1 MPRDTGSP
9 RMIAKLSPPVADNV
23 LLRRRLFR
31 DLDRAR
37 RQLLTWIV
45 GPAGSGK
52 TTLAV
57 SYLHARRLPTLWYR
71 LDAGDADLASFVY
84 HLGMAARR
92 LVPRKAVTFPLL
104 TPEYQGALG
113 VFARRFV
120 EILTDVLPR
129 GAVIVLD
136 DYHDVGAEAGL
147 HDFLAAALE
156 ALPGTLRVI
165 GVSRRAPPPA
175 FARAQAGQRMAI
187 IEGASLA
194 LTLTETRALA
204 RRLAKGRTA
213 SRVALETLYA
223 STQGWAAGITLA
235 VAQVQAGPGPR
246 VLRPTQIEQATFEY
260 FANEVFRSMPP
271 ETQDA
276 LLRLALL
283 PDATAR
289 SARTLTACADI
300 GARLDELVA
309 ARTFTVRHEGE
320 PARYTFHPLFRS
332 FLSARLLKTYTAE
345 RLAPLQVCA
354 AGLLA
359 EDGRPEQAA
368 ELLARAKA
376 WDALV
381 SLIRVHGPLLL
392 DQGRHATV
400 AEMIERVPS
409 AVRRDE
415 PWLAYLFGASRFPFE
430 ADNGRAYLAE
440 AYRGFR
446 SNNDLPGQVLA
457 WALIVD
463 GIAFS
468 WVDFSPLD
476 EWLDA
481 AERDLLP
488 HFETLPPGPI
498 QGRFV
503 TGMFNAL
510 MYRRPEDPHI
520 AQWAER
526 LEQLIAQMDDPT
538 HRVLAGLNLVFYYD
552 AWIGNPRSA
561 KRVADFIRPRPY
573 DSRVTSIALIAW
585 SFTWAIHLCYRN
597 RIDEGIQQVEVGRA
611 EAARS
616 GVRTWNFWLA
626 MWAVYLKCSAAD
638 LPGARAYLKITGQ
651 LITPERPLE
660 YAHQDG
666 LLAWVLYLEGDF
678 VQSEA
683 LARATLAVTERT
695 ATAVQQAHT
704 MGQVADA
711 SMAQGRN
718 EEALALLRR
727 ALHLSETIRSPMMIC
742 RVGIILAE
750 ALERIGNHQE
760 GLALLRRIFALVREY
775 DLINFSF
782 MRGTVHGPVYARAL
796 EAGIEVE
803 TVQRL
808 VREHRAIL
816 PPRADYPDNWPWP
829 LRIHTLGR
837 FSLVVDGQVL
847 EFSGKAQRK
856 PIELVQL
863 LVSLGGREIKEERL
877 TEILWPD
884 ADGDAAHSAF
894 TTTLGRLRKLIG
906 EKAIRVSGGRVSFD
920 RAFCWVDTWALESLI
935 EKDEQAGG
943 ADRPGRM
950 ARILA
955 LYQGPFLMPDHD
967 EPWAAPLRERLR
979 SRFVRYLTSQVAAL
993 SRAGRWNEAVDLYQK
1008 GLDTDGLAEPLHQGL
1023 IRAYLAQG
1031 RCAEALAAFDR
1042 CRTLLARTVGVEP
1055 NPETLALVQS
1065 IRRK

>member
-37 RQLLTWIV
+37 RRLLTWIV

-57 SYLHARRLPTLWYR
+57 SYLHTRRLPTLWYR
-71 LDAGDADLASFVY
+71 IDAGDADLASFVY
-84 HLGMAARR
+84 HLGLAARR
-92 LVPRKAVTFPLL
+92 LISRKTVTFPLL
-104 TPEYQGALG
+104 TPEYQGSIG

-120 EILTDVLPR
+120 ETLSEALPR
-129 GAVIVLD
+129 GTVLVFD
-136 DYHDVGAEAGL
+136 DYHDVEAEAGL
-147 HDFLAAALE
+147 HDFVGAALE
-156 ALPGTLRVI
+156 ALPETLRVVA
-165 GVSRRAPPPA
+165 VSRRPPPA
-175 FARAQAGQRMAI
+175 VFARAQAGQRMVI
-187 IEGASLA
+187 IDGASLA
-194 LTLTETRALA
+194 LTHTETGALA
-204 RRLAKGRTA
+204 RRLTKGRPC
-213 SRVALETLYA
+213 SRAALEALYA

-235 VAQVQAGPGPR
+235 VARAGPGSR
-246 VLRPTQIEQATFEY
+246 ELGSTQVEQATFEY
-260 FANEVFRSMPP
+260 FANEVFRSMPV

-276 LLRLALL
+276 LLRLSLL
-283 PDATAR
+283 PDATVR
-289 SARTLTACADI
+289 SARALTGCADI
-300 GARLDELVA
+300 GARLDALVGT
-309 ARTFTVRHEGE
+309 RTFTVRHEGE

-345 RLAPLQVCA
+345 RLVPLQICA

-368 ELLARAKA
+368 ELLAQAEA

-381 SLIRVHGPLLL
+381 SLIRAHGPLLL
-392 DQGRHATV
+392 DQGRHVTV

-409 AVRRDE
+409 AVRHEE

-430 ADNGRAYLAE
+430 ADNGRARLAE

-520 AQWAER
+520 AQWAQR

-561 KRVADFIRPRPY
+561 RRVADLIRPRPH
-573 DSRVTSIALIAW
+573 DLRVTSIALIAW
-585 SFTWAIHLCYRN
+585 SFAWIIHLCFRN

-626 MWAVYLKCSAAD
+626 MGAVYLQCSAAD
-638 LPGARAYLKITGQ
+638 VPGAHAYLKITGQ

-660 YAHQDG
+660 YAHQDA
-666 LLAWVLYLEGDF
+666 LLTWVRYLEGDF
-678 VQSEA
+678 IQSEA
-683 LARATLAVTERT
+683 LARATLAVMERT
-695 ATAVQQAHT
+695 ATAVQQAHSL
-704 MGQVADA
+704 GQVAEA
-711 SMAQGRN
+711 LMAQGRA
-718 EEALALLRR
+718 EEALAPLRR
-727 ALHLSETIRSPMMIC
+727 GLHLAESIRSPMMIC
-742 RVGIILAE
+742 RIGIILAE
-750 ALERIGNHQE
+750 AMWQVGDYQE
-760 GLALLRRIFALVREY
+760 GLALSRRVFALVREY
-775 DLINFSF
+775 DLTNFAF
-782 MRGTVHGPVYARAL
+782 MRGAVHGPVYALAL

-816 PPRADYPDNWPWP
+816 PPRPDYPDNWPWL

-837 FSLVVDGQVL
+837 FSLVVDGKVL

-856 PIELVQL
+856 PIELVQV
-863 LVSLGGREIKEERL
+863 LVALEGRDVREERL

-920 RAFCWVDTWALESLI
+920 PAYCWVDTWALESLI
-935 EKDEQAGG
+935 EKEEQAAG
-943 ADRPGRM
+943 ADRSDPT

-955 LYQGPFLMPDHD
+955 LYQGPFLPDHD

-979 SRFVRYLTSQVAAL
+979 SRFVRYLTMRAAIL
-993 SRAGRWNEAVDLYQK
+993 SRAGRWDEAVALYQK
-1008 GLDTDGLAEPLHQGL
+1008 GLDADGLAEPLHQGL

-1031 RCAEALAAFDR
+1031 RCAEAHATFDR
-1042 CRTLLARTVGVEP
+1042 CRTLLAEAVGVEP
-1055 NPETLALVQS
+1055 NPETLALIKS
-1065 IRRK
+1065 IRRR